1 MHADMVAAVAQG
13 VIQQVPQ
20 MIELAT
26 RQAHARQNF
35 NRAFYTAWPQLGKR
49 EYVPNVQNTLRAY
62 RQLNPTASMEQ
73 TIQEVGAMVSV
84 QLRVAPP
91 GMMQVAPAAPI
102 VPPISPNTAP
112 RAAPTG
118 PAKDEWGKLN
128 EDWDHEDI

>member
-1 MHADMVAAVAQG
+1 
-13 VIQQVPQ
+13 

-26 RQAHARQNF
+26 RQAHARQKF
-35 NRAFYTAWPQLGKR
+35 NHAFYAAWPQLGKR
-49 EYVPNVQNTLRAY
+49 EYVPNVQNALRTY